1 MFESMDADLPFTCLY
16 LYNKNFRPFF
26 LKNLV
31 IEIVT
36 RFDVEIV

>member
-1 MFESMDADLPFTCLY
+1 MQIYRLPVSIYIIRIFDL
-16 LYNKNFRPFF
+16 FF